1 MTDLDI
7 TLPSIRHIHHLI
19 RDRKNSDNPQV
30 NLQNVEIKLLTGD
43 VIVGNVKW
51 IDIHCI
57 CVEGR
62 QVIGDKPS
70 DKNQEML
77 IWHHAIAFIK
87 S

>member
-1 MTDLDI
+1 MTELDI

-19 RDRKNSDNPQV
+19 RDRKNLDNPQV

-43 VIVGNVKW
+43 VIVGSVKW

-57 CVEGR
+57 CVEG
-62 QVIGDKPS
+62 QTLGGKPL
-70 DKNQEML
+70 DKNREVL